1 MPHLR
6 KCLVV
11 LVTCC
16 AAAFL
21 LGQTTRTAAGVIDGA
36 AAALGGRQRI
46 LAVQSIKIEGYG
58 QIAYQNGGGNISS
71 SPDAPQKW
79 VNVPEYEKILDL
91 EHRRMRV
98 RQRQHNHFVFAS
110 VDGYLGRTVT
120 VAALDGDIAYNVGA
134 DGRATRAA
142 SAAVVARRIEML
154 AHPVAL
160 VRAILD
166 QRARVSNLR
175 SEGGN
180 DLVDVVTTEGDKVT
194 LAVDRTSRLPAWV
207 RWVARN
213 ENLGDLTFRMHFTAY
228 LPVKGVMLPNGF
240 NTVIDFRNISQNR
253 LYVDANTVDGA
264 IPDLAVPADV
274 RAAAPPAPAA
284 PQVDATVV
292 AKGTWLL
299 TGRGGANSVLFE
311 FADHLTLFELPT
323 SQAWARALIDK
334 AQSVVPGKRVT
345 EVIVSHHHFDH
356 SGGLRQAI
364 ASGLTI
370 IAHKGN
376 EALFKEIAARKSTV
390 DPDAIGATTR
400 PLKFRAVD
408 DHLQLKDSL
417 MTVDIYHTV
426 SNSHMAEGVFAHV
439 PQDRLLI
446 QGDFYDASWEIYWWQ
461 ETYMD
466 NIRYRKVEVERDVPI
481 HGRVSPLQDVLDGI
495 RRQTRAAQDLCAR
508 AAAGQSFPPGC
519 PVKAPAPIR

>member
-1 MPHLR
+1 MR
-6 KCLVV
+6 KGIV
-11 LVTCC
+11 LVLTWC
-16 AAAFL
+16 AAASL
-21 LGQTTRTAAGVIDGA
+21 LGQNTRTPAGIVDGA
-36 AAALGGRQRI
+36 AEALGGKQRI
-46 LAVQSIKIEGYG
+46 LAIKSIKIEGYG
-58 QIAYQNGGGNISS
+58 QIAYQNGGGNIST

-79 VNVPEYEKILDL
+79 INVPEYEKILDL

-110 VDGYLGRTVT
+110 VDGYLGRNVT
-120 VAALDGDIAYNVGA
+120 VAALDGDVPYNVGA

-142 SAAVVARRIEML
+142 SATVAARRIEML
-154 AHPVAL
+154 AHPIAL
-160 VRAILD
+160 VRAVLE

-175 SEGGN
+175 SEGGL
-180 DLVDVVTTEGDKVT
+180 DLVDIVSAENDRMT
-194 LAVDRTSRLPAWV
+194 LAVDRTSRLPAWIS
-207 RWVARN
+207 WVARN

-228 LPVKGVMLPNGF
+228 LPVKGVLLPNGF
-240 NTVIDFRNISQNR
+240 NTVIDFRNISQSK
-253 LYVDANTVDGA
+253 LYVDANTVDGQ
-264 IPDLAVPADV
+264 IPDLAAPAEV
-274 RAAAPPAPAA
+274 RTAPQPAPAA
-284 PQVDATVV
+284 PQVDATPV

-356 SGGLRQAI
+356 TGGLRQAI

-376 EALFKEIAARKSTV
+376 EGLFKEIAARKSTV
-390 DPDAIGATTR
+390 DPDAIGATPR

-408 DHLQLKDSL
+408 DRLQLKDSL
-417 MTVDIYHTV
+417 MTVDVYHTV
-426 SNSHMAEGVFAHV
+426 SNSHMAEGLFAHV

-461 ETYMD
+461 DTYMD
-466 NIRYRKVEVERDVPI
+466 NVRYRNLQVERDVPV
-481 HGRVSPLQDVLDGI
+481 HGRVSSLQEVLDGI
-495 RRQTRAAQDLCAR
+495 RRQTMAARDLCTR
-508 AAAGQSFPPGC
+508 AAAAQSFPPGC
-519 PVKAPAPIR
+519 PVKAPAPIQ

>member
-1 MPHLR
+1 MR
-6 KCLVV
+6 KNIVGLV
-11 LVTCC
+11 LWCG
-16 AAAFL
+16 AASL
-21 LGQTTRTAAGVIDGA
+21 LGQTTRTAAGVIDSA
-36 AAALGGRQRI
+36 AEALGGRQRI
-46 LAVQSIKIEGYG
+46 LAIKSIKIEGYA
-58 QIAYQNGGGNISS
+58 QIAYQNGGGNIST

-79 VNVPEYEKILDL
+79 VDVPEYEKIIDL

-120 VAALDGDIAYNVGA
+120 IAALDDDVAYNVGA
-134 DGRATRAA
+134 DGRATRTA
-142 SAAVVARRIEML
+142 SAAVAARRVEML
-154 AHPVAL
+154 SHPVAL

-175 SEGGN
+175 SEGGL
-180 DLVDVVTTEGDKVT
+180 DLVDVVTAEGDRMT
-194 LAVDRTSRLPAWV
+194 LAVDRASRLPAWIS
-207 RWVARN
+207 WVARN
-213 ENLGDLTFRMHFTAY
+213 ENLGDLTFRLHFTGY
-228 LPVKGVMLPNGF
+228 LPVKGILLPNGF
-240 NTVIDFRNISQNR
+240 NTVIDFRNISQNE
-253 LYVDANTVDGA
+253 LYVDANTVDGE
-264 IPDLAVPADV
+264 IPNLAAPAEL
-274 RAAAPPAPAA
+274 RAAAPPSPNT
-284 PQVDATVV
+284 PMVDATPVTR
-292 AKGTWLL
+292 GTWLL
-299 TGRGGANSVLFE
+299 TGSGGANSVLFE

-334 AQSVVPGKRVT
+334 AQSVVSGKRVT

-356 SGGLRQAI
+356 TGGLRQAI

-370 IAHKGN
+370 IAQKGN
-376 EALFKEIAARKSTV
+376 EALFREIAARKSTV
-390 DPDAIGATTR
+390 DPDAIGATPR

-408 DHLQLKDSL
+408 DRLQLKDAS
-417 MTVDIYHTV
+417 MTVDVYRTV

-466 NIRYRKVEVERDVPI
+466 NVRYRNLQVERDVPV
-481 HGRVSPLQDVLDGI
+481 HGRVSTLQEVLDGI

-508 AAAGQSFPPGC
+508 MAAAQSFPPGC
-519 PVKAPAPIR
+519 PVKAPAPIQ

>member
-1 MPHLR
+1 MW
-6 KCLVV
+6 
-11 LVTCC
+11 C
-16 AAAFL
+16 AAASL
-21 LGQTTRTAAGVIDGA
+21 LGQTTRTATAVIDGA
-36 AAALGGRQRI
+36 AEALGGRQKL
-46 LAVQSIKIEGYG
+46 LAIKSIKIEGYG
-58 QIAYQNGGGNISS
+58 QLAYQNGGGNISTS
-71 SPDAPQKW
+71 LDAPQKW
-79 VNVPEYEKILDL
+79 VNVPEYEKIIDL

-98 RQRQHNHFVFAS
+98 RQRQHNQFVFAS

-120 VAALDGDIAYNVGA
+120 IAALDGDVAYNVGM

-142 SAAVVARRIEML
+142 AAATVARRVEML
-154 AHPVAL
+154 SHPVAL

-166 QRARVSNLR
+166 QRARVSGLR
-175 SEGGN
+175 SEGGL
-180 DLVDVVTTEGDKVT
+180 DVVDVVTTEGDKMT
-194 LAVDRTSRLPAWV
+194 LAVDRASRLPAWI

-213 ENLGDLTFRMHFTAY
+213 ENLGDLTFQMHFTGY

-240 NTVIDFRNISQNR
+240 NTVIDFRNISQNK
-253 LYVDANTVDGA
+253 LYVDANTVDGQ
-264 IPDLAVPADV
+264 IPDLAAPADV
-274 RAAAPPAPAA
+274 RSAGLPAAAA
-284 PQVDATVV
+284 PQVDASPV

-356 SGGLRQAI
+356 TGGLRQAV

-376 EALFKEIAARKSTV
+376 EAFFKEIAARKSTV
-390 DPDAIGATTR
+390 DPDAIGSAPK

-408 DHLQLKDSL
+408 DRLQLKDAA

-426 SNSHMAEGVFAHV
+426 SNSHMAEGVFAYV

-446 QGDFYDASWEIYWWQ
+446 QGDFYDVSWEIYWWQ
-461 ETYMD
+461 DTYMD
-466 NIRYRKVEVERDVPI
+466 NVRHRNLQVERDVPV
-481 HGRVSPLQDVLDGI
+481 HGRVSTLQEVQEGI
-495 RRQTRAAQDLCAR
+495 RRQTRAAQDLCTR
-508 AAAGQSFPPGC
+508 MAAAQSFPSGC
-519 PVKAPAPIR
+519 PVKTPAPIQ

>member
-1 MPHLR
+1 MR
-6 KCLVV
+6 KGIV
-11 LVTCC
+11 LVLTWC
-16 AAAFL
+16 AAASLF
-21 LGQTTRTAAGVIDGA
+21 GQNTRTPSGIVDGVA
-36 AAALGGRQRI
+36 EALGGKQRI
-46 LAVQSIKIEGYG
+46 LAIKSIKIEGYG
-58 QIAYQNGGGNISS
+58 QIAYQNGGGNIST

-79 VNVPEYEKILDL
+79 INVPEYEKILDL

-110 VDGYLGRTVT
+110 VDGYVGRNVT
-120 VAALDGDIAYNVGA
+120 IAALDGDVPYNVGA

-142 SAAVVARRIEML
+142 SATVAARRIEML
-154 AHPVAL
+154 AHPIAL
-160 VRAILD
+160 VRTVLE

-175 SEGGN
+175 SEGGL
-180 DLVDVVTTEGDKVT
+180 DLIDIVTAESDRMT
-194 LAVDRTSRLPAWV
+194 LAVDRASRLPAWIS
-207 RWVARN
+207 WVARN

-228 LPVKGVMLPNGF
+228 LPVKGVLLPNGF
-240 NTVIDFRNISQNR
+240 NTVIDFRNISQSK
-253 LYVDANTVDGA
+253 LYVDANTVDGQ
-264 IPDLAVPADV
+264 IPDLAAPAEV
-274 RAAAPPAPAA
+274 RAAAQPVPAA
-284 PQVDATVV
+284 PQVDATPV

-356 SGGLRQAI
+356 TGGLRQAI

-376 EALFKEIAARKSTV
+376 EGLFKEIAARKSTV
-390 DPDAIGATTR
+390 DPDAIGATPR
-400 PLKFRAVD
+400 SLKFRAVD
-408 DHLQLKDSL
+408 DRLQLKDSL
-417 MTVDIYHTV
+417 MTVDVYHTV
-426 SNSHMAEGVFAHV
+426 SNSHMAEGLFAHV

-461 ETYMD
+461 DTYMD
-466 NIRYRKVEVERDVPI
+466 NVRYRNLQVERDVPV
-481 HGRVSPLQDVLDGI
+481 HGRVSSLQEVLDGI
-495 RRQTRAAQDLCAR
+495 RRQTMAARDLCTR
-508 AAAGQSFPPGC
+508 AAAAQSFPPGC
-519 PVKAPAPIR
+519 PVKAPAPIQ